1 MQSKTFELE
10 KDVKINQLNALKVN
24 LSDLNVLRG
33 MLIVLRWFREGLR
46 AKLRKS

>member
-33 MLIVLRWFREGLR
+33 MLIVLR
-46 AKLRKS
+46 